1 MADRF
6 RRNGQAR
13 QAVEWTNIPAFNLA
27 LSGDGTS
34 IGAGLLS
41 ATSRFTVRRVRGRY
55 SLRLSGTLA
64 ASDEVRLGIGLCVV
78 STDAAVAGAGSI
90 PDVLGD
96 ADFSWMYW
104 AEHRL
109 MMPGAATSATWD
121 QPGGWGP
128 AVQERWYDVKA
139 MRKMK
144 TDESL
149 IWSVQYSDEGGTPP
163 IEVDFG
169 IARVLIGLH

>member
-6 RRNGQAR
+6 RRNGAAK
-13 QAVEWTNIPAFNLA
+13 QAVEWTSMGSFNLA
-27 LSGDGTS
+27 LTGDGTS
-34 IGAGLLS
+34 IGAGALA

-55 SLRLSGTLA
+55 TLRLNGTLA
-64 ASDEVRLGIGLCVV
+64 AEDEVRIGVGLAVV
-78 STDAAVAGAGSI
+78 STDAATLGASAI

-109 MMPGAATSATWD
+109 AMPGASTSATWD

-139 MRKMK
+139 MRRMK
-144 TDESL
+144 SDESL
-149 IWSVQYSDEGGTPP
+149 IWSVQYFDEGGTPA
-163 IEVDFG
+163 VQADFG

>member
-27 LSGDGTS
+27 ISSDSTVIGTGILTAS
-34 IGAGLLS
+34 
-41 ATSRFTVRRVRGRY
+41 SRFTVRRVRGRY
-55 SLRLSGTLA
+55 TLRLNGMLA
-64 ASDEVRLGIGLCVV
+64 AEDEVRLGVAMAVV
-78 STDAAVAGAGSI
+78 SSDAAQAGSGSI
-90 PDVLGD
+90 PDVFGD
-96 ADFSWMYW
+96 PDYPWMYW

-109 MMPGAATSATWD
+109 AMPGASTSATWD
-121 QPGGWGP
+121 QPNWGP
-128 AVQERWYDVKA
+128 AMQERWYDIKA

-144 TDESL
+144 SDEAL
-149 IWSVQYSDEGGTPP
+149 IWSIQYSDEGGTP
-163 IEVDFG
+163 VVQADFG